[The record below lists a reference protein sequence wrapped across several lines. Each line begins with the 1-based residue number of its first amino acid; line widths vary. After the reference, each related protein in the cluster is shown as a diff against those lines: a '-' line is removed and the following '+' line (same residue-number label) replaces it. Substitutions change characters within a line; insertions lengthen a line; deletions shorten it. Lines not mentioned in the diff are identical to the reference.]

1 MNILI
6 ITSSYPAYPEDPTG
20 TAGLFIRDFGLELA
34 RLGHK
39 VIIAPVQRKPTYQ
52 ADPELTIE
60 PIPWRGQDQELA
72 SMNFSNP
79 TNWWIFFKFFQ
90 EGQTFLLKTVQQ
102 YQIDKVLCCWVIP
115 CGLFGYWIKK
125 KLNIS
130 YDTWA
135 LGSDIWKIRKIPLL
149 GPFLIRKVVTHATH
163 SFADGV
169 ELVKDVEHISG
180 IKTQFLPS
188 SRKLPQPQHNLADLQ
203 PLGRIHLLF
212 VGRYHLNKGPDLLLE
227 AMSLLPEDIKSKV
240 FLHMFGVG
248 PMENSLKEMIT
259 SLNLKDIVSLN
270 GTIEAQEFSNYLK
283 RVSFLIIPSR
293 IESIPVVFTDAMQ
306 SNTPVIAAPVGDLA
320 QLIQQYSCGLV
331 TKMVHSEALAE
342 TILEAIKLDKT
353 SFKEA
358 TNQIYKQFD
367 TRQTI
372 EKWLTKT
379 KS

>member
-20 TAGLFIRDFGLELA
+20 TAGLFIRDFALELT

-72 SMNFSNP
+72 SMNFFNP
-79 TNWWIFFKFFQ
+79 ANWWIFFKFFQ
-90 EGQTFLLKTVQQ
+90 EGTTFLFKTIQK
-102 YQIDKVLCCWVIP
+102 YQINKVLCCWVIP

-135 LGSDIWKIRKIPLL
+135 LGSDIWKIRKIPMV

-169 ELVKDVEHISG
+169 ELLKDVEHISG

-188 SRKLPQPQHNLADLQ
+188 SRKLPAPEHHLPDLK

-212 VGRYHLNKGPDLLLE
+212 VGRYHPNKGPDLLLE

-248 PMENSLKEMIT
+248 PMENALKEMIT

-293 IESIPVVFTDAMQ
+293 IESIPVVFTDALQ
-306 SNTPVIAAPVGDLA
+306 IGTPVVSTLVGDLKS
-320 QLIQQYSCGLV
+320 LIHEHHCGFV
-331 TKMVHSEALAE
+331 SESTDPRDIAKALSKAV
-342 TILEAIKLDKT
+342 
-353 SFKEA
+353 SFKEIDFEKGIKD
-358 TNQIYKQFD
+358 TYRRFDIKQ
-367 TRQTI
+367 TVET
-372 EKWLTKT
+372 WLNK
-379 KS
+379 